1 MAASLAASALS
12 WWQEAGVDTLVG
24 ETPRDW
30 LNPAPASPPAPLSP
44 SAPAAAAEAMPESL
58 AGFAAWLAETDRL
71 PFASP
76 SIRPILPAG
85 DPAAGLMIMADMP
98 TAEDAA
104 AGRLLSGEAGA
115 LFDRMLA
122 AIGHSRDT
130 IYLAAFSP
138 IRPAVGRIDQE
149 GVAALTGIARHLVG
163 LARPRALLLL
173 GDSCARALLSEPMTA
188 ARGRWHALATPAGEI
203 KTLVTIRP
211 QELLSQPKLKT
222 HAWADLKLLKEELKP

>member
-12 WWQEAGVDTLVG
+12 WWKEAGVDTLVG

-30 LNPAPASPPAPLSP
+30 LNPAPAAAPASP
-44 SAPAAAAEAMPESL
+44 STPGAAAVEAMPDNL
-58 AGFAAWLAETDRL
+58 ADFATWLSDTDAL

-76 SIRPILPAG
+76 SARRILPAG
-85 DPAAGLMIMADMP
+85 DPEAGLMILADMP
-98 TAEDAA
+98 SAEDSA
-104 AGRLLSGEAGA
+104 AGQLLSGDVGA

-122 AIGHSRDT
+122 AIGQSRET

-138 IRPAVGRIDQE
+138 IRPAAGRIDQD

-173 GDSCARALLSEPMTA
+173 GDSCARALLAEPMTA
-188 ARGRWHALATPAGEI
+188 ARGRWHALATPAGEVR
-203 KTLVTIRP
+203 TLVTIRP
-211 QELLSQPKLKT
+211 RELLSQPKLKT
-222 HAWADLKLLKEELKP
+222 HAWADLKLLMEELKP